1 MRAASSATARL
12 LLASLA
18 LLVMWPDAAA
28 AENCLDQVRQMAER
42 HGVATDPP
50 VAAPDRSTP
59 GRPPGTS
66 AEELGRSGGV
76 IAPPQTEDRSVIAP
90 PPSADNRMPT
100 MPDVAPS
107 RRGSPSGTKGGGGS
121 DDKEVAS
128 DRTTLQA
135 LLVAARA
142 EAERGRE
149 DGCLDR
155 LAKARELEQRT
166 K

>member
-1 MRAASSATARL
+1 MRAASSAATRL

-18 LLVMWPDAAA
+18 LLVLWPDAAA
-28 AENCLDQVRQMAER
+28 AESCLDQVRQLAER

-50 VAAPDRSTP
+50 VATPDRSTP
-59 GRPPGTS
+59 NRSPGTNS
-66 AEELGRSGGV
+66 QELGRSGGV
-76 IAPPQTEDRSVIAP
+76 IAPPQTEDRSVIVP

-100 MPDVAPS
+100 MPDVTPPRQGAPS
-107 RRGSPSGTKGGGGS
+107 STKDG
-121 DDKEVAS
+121 DKEVAS

>member
-1 MRAASSATARL
+1 MRAPSSTAARL
-12 LLASLA
+12 VLACFA
-18 LLVMWPDAAA
+18 LLVLWPDAAA
-28 AENCLDQVRQMAER
+28 AESCLDKVHQMAER

-59 GRPPGTS
+59 SRPPGTS

-90 PPSADNRMPT
+90 PPSAANRMPT
-100 MPDVAPS
+100 MPDVTPS
-107 RRGSPSGTKGGGGS
+107 RRGAPSGSSGG
-121 DDKEVAS
+121 DKEVAS

>member
-1 MRAASSATARL
+1 MRAPSSTTARL

-18 LLVMWPDAAA
+18 LLVLWPDAAA
-28 AENCLDQVRQMAER
+28 AESCLDQVRQMAER
-42 HGVATDPP
+42 HGVATAPP
-50 VAAPDRSTP
+50 IATPDRSTP
-59 GRPPGTS
+59 NRSPGTNS
-66 AEELGRSGGV
+66 QELGRSGGV

-100 MPDVAPS
+100 MPDVTPPRQGAPS
-107 RRGSPSGTKGGGGS
+107 STKG

-155 LAKARELEQRT
+155 LVKARELTQRA

>member
-18 LLVMWPDAAA
+18 LLVLWPDAAA
-28 AENCLDQVRQMAER
+28 AESCLDQVRQMAER

-59 GRPPGTS
+59 SRPPGTS

-90 PPSADNRMPT
+90 PPSAGNRMPT
-100 MPDVAPS
+100 MPDVTPS
-107 RRGSPSGTKGGGGS
+107 RRGAPSGNSGG
-121 DDKEVAS
+121 DKEVAS
-128 DRTTLQA
+128 ERTTLQA

>member
-1 MRAASSATARL
+1 MRPSASAATRL

-18 LLVMWPDAAA
+18 LLVLWPDAAA
-28 AENCLDQVRQMAER
+28 ADSCLDQVRQMAER

-50 VAAPDRSTP
+50 VATPDRSTP
-59 GRPPGTS
+59 NRSPGTNS
-66 AEELGRSGGV
+66 QELGRSGGV

-90 PPSADNRMPT
+90 PPSAGNRMPT
-100 MPDVAPS
+100 MPDVTPTRPGTPS
-107 RRGSPSGTKGGGGS
+107 STKDG
-121 DDKEVAS
+121 DKEVAS

-155 LAKARELEQRT
+155 LAKARELMQRS

>member
-1 MRAASSATARL
+1 MRALSSTAARL
-12 LLASLA
+12 LLASFA
-18 LLVMWPDAAA
+18 LLVLWPDAAA
-28 AENCLDQVRQMAER
+28 AESCLDQVRQMAER
-42 HGVATDPP
+42 HGVATTPP
-50 VAAPDRSTP
+50 VATPDRSTP
-59 GRPPGTS
+59 NRSPGANS
-66 AEELGRSGGV
+66 QELGRSGGV
-76 IAPPQTEDRSVIAP
+76 IAPPQIEDRSVIAP

-100 MPDVAPS
+100 MPDVTPPRQGAP
-107 RRGSPSGTKGGGGS
+107 TKDG
-121 DDKEVAS
+121 DKEVAS

-155 LAKARELEQRT
+155 LARAQELTQRT